1 MFIYLELLEISPIIP
16 AAHVC
21 TVSPMAYAFAIKAG
35 PVSSP
40 QIPPALPGPVIPP
53 HEYELVKCRIPLCRV
68 VLPRVIPPLHP
79 PDISPSL

>member
-53 HEYELVKCRIPLCRV
+53 HEY
-68 VLPRVIPPLHP
+68 
-79 PDISPSL
+79 